1 MFHRIIMLLVR
12 SGNSSNLALDSF
24 ALLQLIHS
32 MKEEMTHLNSHV
44 TTCIDEKGAIK
55 RPLSRQFST
64 LLTAEQVQ
72 ESKTG
77 IIVIPL
83 ENLSELQIRQF
94 KELPEAYLLPSEN
107 SLYGDSSTGNM
118 QQELVSKPWKKLE
131 RQRFLVKH
139 SSKLLS
145 LEVDQIAYFYA
156 ENRLNFIKTWS
167 NKTYIIDKTI
177 EEISNLLNPTD
188 FFRINRSYII
198 AYKSI
203 EEIYTH
209 FNNRLKLKLNVAVTE
224 EIFVSKDRV
233 ANFKEWLGA

>member
-1 MFHRIIMLLVR
+1 
-12 SGNSSNLALDSF
+12 
-24 ALLQLIHS
+24 